1 MRTRIFPVLA
11 AVCLGP
17 ALLAGCER
25 QVSFSA
31 DVQPVLAAHCAG
43 CHSGYAEGEAT
54 TGLNVTDYASLMHGT
69 RLGQVVEPG
78 SAASSTLYLV
88 ISGEASPEIQ
98 MPPHHEEAMAEGR
111 GAPLDR
117 DEVRLIKDW
126 IDQGAKNN

>member
-1 MRTRIFPVLA
+1 MRTRIVPILA
-11 AVCLGP
+11 VACLGP
-17 ALLAGCER
+17 TLLAGCER
-25 QVSFSA
+25 RVSFSA

-69 RLGQVVEPG
+69 RLDQVVEPG

-88 ISGEASPEIQ
+88 VSGEASPEIQ